1 MPPDYYAESKM
12 TALYPK
18 PKTLPS
24 VLLGLL
30 LAGCG
35 QAPPETQTTAY
46 EEPWPAEH
54 EVIFQEA
61 EALKYSLEQHKL
73 EEQRLREAGLP
84 DNPPAPLQ

>member
-1 MPPDYYAESKM
+1 MC
-12 TALYPK
+12 ALYPK

-35 QAPPETQTTAY
+35 QAPPDPPQAVQ
-46 EEPWPAEH
+46 EEPWPHEH

>member
-1 MPPDYYAESKM
+1 MC
-12 TALYPK
+12 ALYPK

-24 VLLGLL
+24 FLLGLA

-35 QAPPETQTTAY
+35 QAPPEMQRSAS
-46 EEPWPAEH
+46 EEPWPHEH

-84 DNPPAPLQ
+84 ENPPAPLQ